1 MISTGAYAMPEAVVD
16 TGPLIHLDEICQLE
30 LLLAVF
36 SILHIPEAVIG
47 ELANQKAKIFISQ
60 HSDKIKTIIV
70 PGQSIFAAKDAYTAF
85 RLQLA
90 DLAVLALIQQTTDAV
105 AVTDDLAL
113 RKAIEAS
120 GCTVIGTVG
129 ILFRAYK
136 LTIINAAQLRGAV
149 DALFDDSSLY
159 LSSAFKTR
167 IISMIAAEK

>member
-47 ELANQKAKIFISQ
+47 ELANQKAKNFIGE

-70 PGQSIFAAKDAYTAF
+70 PDQSIFAAKDAYTAF

-120 GCTVIGTVG
+120 GSTVIGTVG

-136 LTIINAAQLRGAV
+136 FNIINAAQLRGVV